1 MALIGYLPEDY
12 KKSLPT
18 IEIQNAL
25 DKMCGRIE
33 TEIED
38 LRQQFF
44 LSTATW
50 GLNLWEWVY
59 GIDTDISKDL
69 ELRRSVVAAKIRG
82 KGTTTVKMIRNTAEA
97 YVNGE
102 VAVVEY
108 NSEHRFDVVMM
119 SVIGIPPSMEDL
131 QRTIEEIKP
140 AHLDYKIIIRYN
152 TWGMVAAGGRT
163 WADIVGRKWKEV
175 KEVGF

>member
-1 MALIGYLPEDY
+1 MALIDYLPEDY
-12 KKSLPT
+12 KKSPPT

-25 DKMCGRIE
+25 DKLCGQVE
-33 TEIED
+33 TDIAD
-38 LRQQFF
+38 LRRQFF
-44 LSTATW
+44 LSAATW
-50 GLNLWEWVY
+50 GLHLWEWIY

-82 KGTTTVKMIRNTAEA
+82 KGTTTVKMIQDTAEA

-102 VAVVEY
+102 IAVAEH

-119 SVIGIPPSMEDL
+119 SVIGIPPNMEDL

-163 WADIVGRKWKEV
+163 WADLTKRTWKEV